1 MLRELAAHMFEFG
14 ATIVVVAAVP
24 IVAYAALVVV
34 GIVFQGDPG
43 GWLNFIV
50 VPVGS
55 LLLGL
60 LCATAFVP
68 LSLISLR
75 LGKASIFA
83 PIAITVLAFGAWEI
97 FIAEPPAAHTIVF
110 HAIGGTLAFAVG
122 VGFLVYLSVLVIS
135 RKILVVITRR

>member
-1 MLRELAAHMFEFG
+1 MLRELAAHMFAFG

-24 IVAYAALVVV
+24 ILAYAALVVV
-34 GIVFQGDPG
+34 GIIFKGDPG

-83 PIAITVLAFGAWEI
+83 PIAMTVLAFGAWEL
-97 FIAEPPAAHTIVF
+97 FIAVPSAAHTVVF
-110 HAIGGTLAFAVG
+110 HAIAATLAFAVG
-122 VGFLVYLSVLVIS
+122 GGLLVYLSVLVLS
-135 RKILVVITRR
+135 RTTLLVIT

>member
-1 MLRELAAHMFEFG
+1 MLRELAAHMFAFG
-14 ATIVVVAAVP
+14 TTILVVAAVP

-34 GIVFQGDPG
+34 GLVFQGDPG

-60 LCATAFVP
+60 LCAIAFVP

-83 PIAITVLAFGAWEI
+83 PIAMTVLAFGAWEI
-97 FIAEPPAAHTIVF
+97 FIAEPSAAHTIVF
-110 HAIGGTLAFAVG
+110 HAIGGTLAFVVG
-122 VGFLVYLSVLVIS
+122 GGFLVYLSVLVIS